1 MHACTHIHLY
11 VYTHTYIHAHTYTH
25 THAYTC
31 THTHTHVCT
40 CIHICIH
47 TLTHTQVN
55 ATSKSKQHNIKG
67 TITSKAVTYS
77 GRVLREDVETVK
89 IDLKVNEGK
98 TEQISVVVDGSIFSE
113 FPGTK
118 VWLIFPN
125 RGTATGTC

>member
-1 MHACTHIHLY
+1 MHTHTLVCIHTHISMHIHAHICIHTHAHTHIH
-11 VYTHTYIHAHTYTH
+11 I
-25 THAYTC
+25 
-31 THTHTHVCT
+31 CT

-47 TLTHTQVN
+47 TLTHAQVN

-67 TITSKAVTYS
+67 TITCKAVTYN
-77 GRVLREDVETVK
+77 GKVLREDVETVK

-98 TEQISVVVDGSIFSE
+98 TEQISVDVDGSIFSE

-125 RGTATGTC
+125 RGMATGTGTC